1 MGKTVYSYI
10 IALVDYAEEKGL
22 ADKADRMYYINRL
35 LELLQ
40 LDSFEE
46 TAPAEGLSLQTLLDR
61 LCDFAVEQGI
71 IEVGIT
77 D

>member
-46 TAPAEGLSLQTLLDR
+46 TAPAEGLSLQTLATYSSTNAR
-61 LCDFAVEQGI
+61 GM
-71 IEVGIT
+71 VGRI
-77 D
+77 